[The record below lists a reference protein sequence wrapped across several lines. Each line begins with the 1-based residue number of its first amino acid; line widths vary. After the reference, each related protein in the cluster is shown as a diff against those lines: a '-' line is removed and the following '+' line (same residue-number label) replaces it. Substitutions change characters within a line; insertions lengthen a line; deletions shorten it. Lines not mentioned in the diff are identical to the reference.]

1 MSGISERQKSHL
13 VKWAM
18 FCEPV
23 CYGGLG
29 IRNLRRFNQVLLGKL
44 LWRYG
49 TEREFSLSTPPVYW
63 FFFLNT
69 IFRYLKIKKIKK

>member
-49 TEREFSLSTPPVYW
+49 TERESL
-63 FFFLNT
+63 
-69 IFRYLKIKKIKK
+69 